1 MEKKEIQEQRM
12 RGYFIQATKQ
22 ILKGEGIRSV
32 NVRNI
37 ADHAGY
43 SYATLYNYFKDVKD
57 LVFECVVDFQ
67 EECAEFVAAE
77 TKNSPRGIEKIKS
90 IAKSYM
96 KYFVQYPGI
105 FDIFFLERINEIS
118 NKRSNVELIYT
129 LLDRLSADE
138 WDYCVDNNIVS
149 AETAVIVKDQIHY
162 VVTGILLFY
171 MNRRHPDSYDKFME
185 LSEIQLDTIFSG
197 LHCL

>member
-12 RGYFIQATKQ
+12 KGYFIQATKQ
-22 ILKGEGIRSV
+22 ILKGEGIKSV

-57 LVFECVVDFQ
+57 LIFECVVDFQ
-67 EECAEFVAAE
+67 DECAEFVVAE

-105 FDIFFLERINEIS
+105 FDLFFLERITDIS
-118 NKRSNVELIYT
+118 NKRSNIELIYT

-138 WDYCVDNNIVS
+138 WDYCISNTIVS
-149 AETAVIVKDQIHY
+149 AETADIVKDQIHY

-171 MNRRHPDSYDKFME
+171 MNRRYPDSYDKFME
-185 LSEIQLDTIFSG
+185 LTEIQLDAILG
-197 LHCL
+197 N